1 MLRVDCNVQE
11 INEKQE
17 IEHAQHE
24 QFCFLH
30 CLFHFNPFFLV
41 YLFIYFYYLFCSS
54 VEFLVEKERK
64 RIIWFLGRGQNCL
77 QGVFPHRKTLQDVL
91 HCHHL
96 RMALPNPSD

>member
-1 MLRVDCNVQE
+1 MHNMS
-11 INEKQE
+11 NS
-17 IEHAQHE
+17 A
-24 QFCFLH
+24 FCIAYSTSIPSF
-30 CLFHFNPFFLV
+30 
-41 YLFIYFYYLFCSS
+41 LFIYLFTFTYLFCSS

>member
-24 QFCFLH
+24 QFCIAYSTSIPSF
-30 CLFHFNPFFLV
+30 
-41 YLFIYFYYLFCSS
+41 LFIYLFTFTYLFCS
-54 VEFLVEKERK
+54 EFLVEKERK
-64 RIIWFLGRGQNCL
+64 RIIWFSGRGQNCL